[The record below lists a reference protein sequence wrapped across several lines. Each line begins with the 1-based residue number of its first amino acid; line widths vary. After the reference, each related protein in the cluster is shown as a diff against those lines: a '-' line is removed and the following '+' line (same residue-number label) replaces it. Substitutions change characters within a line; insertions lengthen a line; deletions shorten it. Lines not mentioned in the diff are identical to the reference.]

1 MLAISFMSMTA
12 KSRING
18 LGLKIQHH
26 LEQHRPKLYRSL
38 QESGKLKAYVL
49 QQQNE
54 AEAELDS
61 LEESGLRP
69 DEAMERIQSQIFP
82 PSEEDLPNLN
92 VPSLA
97 SWASSWRS
105 AAPSSRSLVVN
116 RSTPGKP
123 KPTNNSGPRKT

>member
-1 MLAISFMSMTA
+1 MNSL
-12 KSRING
+12 NG

-92 VPSLA
+92 GTMQPYQDQPEPTT
-97 SWASSWRS
+97 RS
-105 AAPSSRSLVVN
+105 PKTSTSRRDRRRSL
-116 RSTPGKP
+116 
-123 KPTNNSGPRKT
+123 KPTSPPSNSSSGSKLRAV